1 MTGGGEA
8 SHKRSPR
15 ELVCH
20 AGAGAS
26 AGLLDKAQ
34 DFWLIMFC
42 L

>member
-8 SHKRSPR
+8 SYNRSPR

-26 AGLLDKAQ
+26 AGLLDKTQ
-34 DFWLIMFC
+34 GFC